1 MGNRLNVS
9 HGAPQNQASF
19 IVDRGWKSSNSSPLP
34 VEGEVFFL
42 TFPFIDQA
50 FALRTQIVSD
60 MAMFRQQSSGP
71 LLHRPK
77 ALSFSSAIVGNYAAA
92 VKAQN
97 GGC

>member
-1 MGNRLNVS
+1 MAAIGVGRTLRKTTNLQIDKPFRYRT
-9 HGAPQNQASF
+9 ASSTTPSCL
-19 IVDRGWKSSNSSPLP
+19 DDSGRN
-34 VEGEVFFL
+34 
-42 TFPFIDQA
+42 QA

-97 GGC
+97 GGCRDT